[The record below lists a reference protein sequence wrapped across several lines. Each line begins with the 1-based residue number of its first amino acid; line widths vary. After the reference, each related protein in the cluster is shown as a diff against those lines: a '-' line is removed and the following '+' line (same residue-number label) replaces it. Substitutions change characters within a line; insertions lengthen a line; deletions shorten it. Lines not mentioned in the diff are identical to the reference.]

1 MPSDDHPFDALDR
14 QLELEASSI
23 SPVTKY
29 LLSFLSRLPPLFWP
43 FEKVVALLREAV
55 SADSRERLKIMLETC
70 MNQVRKCEDDIL
82 KVKQTLSAEES
93 KRRGNVSKNL
103 LVDAARKA
111 VNTRSIER
119 VKRIG
124 IILANGVTEPKQPDA
139 DEIEEMMRVAM
150 DLGEDDVRYLRELVR
165 IEGQQV
171 RGNGRITRHSA
182 HSMWE
187 NGFWGTRPDS
197 ELDSVF
203 GKLESYG
210 LVSHLAPPNNLNI
223 MADIQNRYALL
234 MKGVRFID
242 LIQEAK

>member
-1 MPSDDHPFDALDR
+1 
-14 QLELEASSI
+14 
-23 SPVTKY
+23 
-29 LLSFLSRLPPLFWP
+29 
-43 FEKVVALLREAV
+43 VAALREAIA
-55 SADSRERLKIMLETC
+55 ADSRERIKIMLETC
-70 MNQVRKCEDDIL
+70 MNRVRKCEDDIL
-82 KVKQTLSAEES
+82 KVKQNLSAAES
-93 KRRGNVSKNL
+93 NERGAVAKDL

-119 VKRIG
+119 VRRIG
-124 IILANGVTEPKQPDA
+124 FILANGVIEPKRPDG

-150 DLGEDDVRYLRELVR
+150 DLGEEEVRYLCELVR

-171 RGNGRITRHSA
+171 RGNGRIDRQSA

-234 MKGVRFID
+234 MKGLRFVD
-242 LIQEAK
+242 LIQGANRENLDRSGSWS